1 MSATVGDAMSV
12 APRKLETIRFITL
25 SLRVVDQFGSIR
37 GVGGVLGGVEDDDA
51 VADGLDL

>member
-25 SLRVVDQFGSIR
+25 SLRAVDQFGSIR